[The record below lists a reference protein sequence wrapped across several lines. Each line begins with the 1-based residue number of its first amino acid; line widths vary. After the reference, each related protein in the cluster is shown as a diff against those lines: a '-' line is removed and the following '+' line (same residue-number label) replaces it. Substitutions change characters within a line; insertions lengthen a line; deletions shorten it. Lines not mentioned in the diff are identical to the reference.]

1 MACLDQV
8 IAAVGHCQ
16 RTGVDL
22 ARRQH
27 DARKLGTTYR
37 SAAQGCS
44 HRMRKPGAKRLD
56 AGVLRTTLLGC
67 VEIRGDGGR
76 LWQILE

>member
-8 IAAVGHCQ
+8 IAAVGHC
-16 RTGVDL
+16 RGPRRFSLGVNMMGG
-22 ARRQH
+22 
-27 DARKLGTTYR
+27 KLGTTYR
-37 SAAQGCS
+37 SAAQGCL

-56 AGVLRTTLLGC
+56 AGVLRTTLVGC

-76 LWQILE
+76 LWQILG